1 MLKTKNIRACAGIA
15 LAGLLNLAGCGQ
27 TGPLYLPPKLTQVA
41 APTVAAALPIIAQTR
56 AL

>member
-1 MLKTKNIRACAGIA
+1 MLIIKKFRLGASIV

-41 APTVAAALPIIAQTR
+41 TPAVAAALPIIAQTR
-56 AL
+56 VF